1 MEAPSAPSSREL
13 EAPTPRAGVP
23 PSARGALWITFAI
36 YLLVSGATMAR
47 HELTGDE
54 IHTWNIVKASATFPD
69 LIHNSRYEGHPP
81 GWYTLLWPLS
91 RITHDVGAIQ
101 ILHWAIASGVAFLVL
116 FRSPLP
122 LPARLLVPFGY
133 YFVFE
138 YAILSRNYAIGVLL
152 GCGICVLLGM
162 KDREGTFPY
171 YLLLFA
177 MSNTHLLAAVLAGSL
192 HLCVL
197 LRMYQRGRT
206 PGVLFRHAL
215 LGALVLLPSAYF
227 IFPPADSAL
236 NAASWR
242 AKWSAQQVLAFGQ
255 APLRSFLPVPAWWNH
270 NFWNTQVLLEARNSF
285 PVFRL
290 VNRLVVVLVL
300 GAACFVLWKKKP
312 SLLLFGA
319 NFGVSF
325 VIAALAFPLG
335 TARYSGFLYI
345 GFILALWLACA
356 EVALSRGR
364 AFLVHLLLLVQVGA
378 GLFAA
383 WKDVREPF
391 SNLFR
396 VVELVREVPPDS
408 RLVTDYWTMNAYS
421 AFVDKPIYCVDMR
434 RELSFILWDR
444 SLAETLRREARYS
457 TGLREIFHPGGP
469 KAVYMVSLG
478 SPQKLSQTDRDLGEA
493 FRVAQVDRTEGAID
507 PGGDLYLYRITPR

>member
-1 MEAPSAPSSREL
+1 MKAPAGPPAP
-13 EAPTPRAGVP
+13 PPRAGGLAP
-23 PSARGALWITFAI
+23 ARVVLWITFTL
-36 YLLVSGATMAR
+36 YVLVSGFTMAR

-54 IHTWNIVKASATFPD
+54 IHTWNIVKGSATFPD

-91 RITHDVGAIQ
+91 RFTHDPVAIQ
-101 ILHWAIASGVAFLVL
+101 VLHAVLASSVAFLIL

-133 YFVFE
+133 FFLFE

-152 GCGICVLLGM
+152 GCGICVLLGK

-171 YLLLFA
+171 YLLLFG

-192 HLCVL
+192 HACVL
-197 LRMYQRGRT
+197 LRMRQRGRT
-206 PGVLFRHAL
+206 SRALVGHAL
-215 LGALVLLPSAYF
+215 LGVLVLLPSAYF

-242 AKWSAQQVLAFGQ
+242 ARWTTQQVLAFGQ
-255 APLRSFLPVPAWWNH
+255 APLRSFLPVPAWWNPR
-270 NFWNTQVLLEARNSF
+270 FWNTQVLLEARITF

-290 VNRLVVVLVL
+290 VNRIVVVLIL
-300 GAACFVLWKKKP
+300 GAACFVLWKRRP

-319 NFGVSF
+319 NFLVSF
-325 VIAALAFPLG
+325 VIAAAAFPLT
-335 TARYSGFLYI
+335 TARYSGFLYV

-356 EVALSRGR
+356 DEPLTRGR
-364 AFLVHLLLLVQVGA
+364 TALVHALLVGQAAG
-378 GLFAA
+378 GLFAV
-383 WKDVREPF
+383 WKDVHEPF
-391 SNLFR
+391 SNLPR
-396 VVELVREVPPDS
+396 IVELAAEVPSGS

-421 AFVDKPIYCVDMR
+421 AFVDEPIHCVDMQ

-444 SLAETLRREARYS
+444 TLAETLRKKDRYAA
-457 TGLREIFHPGGP
+457 GFRGIFRAGGP
-469 KAVYMVSLG
+469 KAVYMLSLG
-478 SPQKLSQTDRDLGEA
+478 SPQKLGQTDRELEEA
-493 FRVAQVDRTEGAID
+493 FRVALVDRRDGAVD

>member
-1 MEAPSAPSSREL
+1 
-13 EAPTPRAGVP
+13 
-23 PSARGALWITFAI
+23 
-36 YLLVSGATMAR
+36 MAR

-54 IHTWNIVKASATFPD
+54 VHTWNIVKGSATFPE

-81 GWYTLLWPLS
+81 DWYALLWPLS
-91 RITHDVGAIQ
+91 RLTHDAGAIQ
-101 ILHWAIASGVAFLVL
+101 ILHWAIASGVAFLIL
-116 FRSPLP
+116 FQSPLP

-133 YFVFE
+133 YFLFE

-152 GCGICVLLGM
+152 GCGICVVLGR

-171 YLLLFA
+171 YLLLFG
-177 MSNTHLLAAVLAGSL
+177 MSNAHLLAAVLAGSL

-197 LRMYQRGRT
+197 LRMHQRGRT
-206 PGVLFRHAL
+206 RGALFRHAF
-215 LGALVLLPSAYF
+215 LGALVLLPCAYF

-255 APLRSFLPVPAWWNH
+255 VPLRSFLPVPAWWNH

-290 VNRLVVVLVL
+290 VNRLVVVLIL
-300 GAACFVLWKKKP
+300 GAACFVLWKRTP

-325 VIAALAFPLG
+325 VVAAAAFPLT

-345 GFILALWLACA
+345 GFVLALWLACA
-356 EVALSRGR
+356 EVSLSRGR
-364 AFLVHLLLLVQVGA
+364 AFFVHLLLVVQVVA

-396 VVELVREVPPDS
+396 IVDLVREVPPDS

-434 RELSFILWDR
+434 RSLSLILFDR
-444 SLAETLRREARYS
+444 SLAEALKDEARYS
-457 TGLREIFHPGGP
+457 AGFREIFRQDRP
-469 KAVYMVSLG
+469 KAVYMVSLS
-478 SPQKLSQTDRDLGEA
+478 SPEKLGRIDRDLEQA
-493 FRVAQVDRTEGAID
+493 FHVAVVDRRVGAID
-507 PGGDLYLYRITPR
+507 RNGDLYLYRITPR